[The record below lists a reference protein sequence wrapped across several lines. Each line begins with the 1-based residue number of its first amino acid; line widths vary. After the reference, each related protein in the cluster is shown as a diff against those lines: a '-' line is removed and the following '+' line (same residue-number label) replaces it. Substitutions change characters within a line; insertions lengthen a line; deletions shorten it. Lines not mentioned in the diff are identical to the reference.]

1 MPPSRIFRITGAGH
15 DGRQDVNDQ
24 SDSVDYV
31 SRLAPTALRRPN
43 IPNLAKEQPAHEY
56 PQRMDFWQQLGTTI
70 VGAFAGAGAAL
81 VTGFWVRTNEAKAK
95 ERAALN
101 GLLLDL
107 QLKRAFAPT
116 TPQCVN
122 AAAETVDYKQCRDSV
137 YDSRKLIRDVRLQL
151 RPKSKAFDHLASMS
165 AACNTYLHSARV
177 QPDTYQFLLEA
188 LSASLDEQAKKLGVL
203 KSVEYRRP
211 GSFAYSSPNSQLPA
225 SE

>member
-1 MPPSRIFRITGAGH
+1 
-15 DGRQDVNDQ
+15 
-24 SDSVDYV
+24 
-31 SRLAPTALRRPN
+31 
-43 IPNLAKEQPAHEY
+43 
-56 PQRMDFWQQLGTTI
+56 MDFWQQLATT
-70 VGAFAGAGAAL
+70 VFGAFAGAGAAL
-81 VTGFWVRTNEAKAK
+81 ATGFWVRINEAEAK

-122 AAAETVDYKQCRDSV
+122 AAAETADYRQCRDSV

-151 RPKSKAFDHLASMS
+151 RPKSEAFDHLASMS

-177 QPDTYQFLLEA
+177 QPDTYRFFLEELG
-188 LSASLDEQAKKLGVL
+188 ASLDEQAKKLGVL
-203 KSVEYRRP
+203 KGVDYRRP
-211 GSFAYSSPNSQLPA
+211 GSFAYSSPNSQLRA